1 MHMKNF
7 LEQYL
12 KMNGPPGA
20 NKETRACGMIESG
33 RSVDK
38 EMLDAVDIAVIG
50 MQTFDVTNPQ
60 GPSGF
65 GPTLSAGATPAGTS
79 ASGSGSGSGLSP
91 FLDTSSNNTPESL
104 IFGNGTGSGTGS
116 GMAGATAQENR
127 VGPGVAH
134 NTGPGEFWSHG
145 KHFSNEVLMQ
155 VAQPAADLD
164 ADMMA
169 SRMDDM
175 GWTQWQGNMAG

>member
-20 NKETRACGMIESG
+20 NKEMRACGMIESS

-38 EMLDAVDIAVIG
+38 DMLDAVDIAVIG

-60 GPSGF
+60 GPTGF

-91 FLDTSSNNTPESL
+91 FLETSNNNTPESF
-104 IFGNGTGSGTGS
+104 IFGNGTGTVTGIAGTS
-116 GMAGATAQENR
+116 FQENQ

-145 KHFSNEVLMQ
+145 KHVSNDVLKQ

-164 ADMMA
+164 ADMA
-169 SRMDDM
+169 AGRVDDM
-175 GWTQWQGNMAG
+175 GWTQWQGSMAG